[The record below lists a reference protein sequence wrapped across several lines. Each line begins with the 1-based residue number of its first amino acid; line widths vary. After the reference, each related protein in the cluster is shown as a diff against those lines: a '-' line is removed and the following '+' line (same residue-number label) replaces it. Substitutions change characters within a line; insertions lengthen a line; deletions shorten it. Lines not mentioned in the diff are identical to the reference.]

1 MISKYIL
8 FLILGIDA
16 LVLFFQTSEVS
27 ISYSEAQILYG
38 DISVL
43 QLLIKSSI
51 AVFGQNDFGLHFVMI
66 VFHLLSALLMYQIS
80 KRYIAQDRNRVWLVS
95 VLILLP
101 GVISSAIVVNA
112 AGMVIFGLL
121 LFTYLF
127 PKLPL
132 PFVNTLLI
140 VYAFIDHGF
149 AYLFLSLSLYYYV
162 KKDYKQFIFLIILYV
177 INSFIF
183 GFYIDG
189 LPRGHFLDAIGVY
202 SAIFT
207 PIIFIYIFYNLYRR
221 YLTGETD
228 FIWYIA
234 TVPLLLSLVLSFR
247 QRVEI
252 EYFAPYLI
260 IALPL
265 AAQSFISSY
274 RVRLKEHRTR
284 YKLIFIFSFVFLI
297 SNALLVNFNKN
308 LYAVLDDSKKHFAY
322 KMHIAKELSLLL
334 KDKGIECVN
343 TDERMQLRLS
353 FYKIEKCE
361 RYNLLQQPLNREIPK
376 SVTVS
381 YKNKV
386 VYRATVT
393 IINNI

>member
-16 LVLFFQTSEVS
+16 LVLFFQTSQVS
-27 ISYSEAQILYG
+27 ISYSEAQLLYG
-38 DISVL
+38 DFSFL
-43 QLLIKSSI
+43 QFLIKSSI
-51 AVFGQNDFGLHFVMI
+51 SIFGQNDFGLHFVMI
-66 VFHLLSALLMYQIS
+66 LFHLLSALLIYEIS
-80 KRYIAQDRNRVWLVS
+80 KRYITQNRNRVWLVL
-95 VLILLP
+95 VFILLP
-101 GVISSAIVVNA
+101 GIISAAIVVNS

-121 LFTYLF
+121 LFVYLV

-132 PFVNTLLI
+132 PLLNTLLI
-140 VYAFIDHGF
+140 VYTFIDHGF
-149 AYLFLSLSLYYYV
+149 AYLFLSLSIYYFS
-162 KKDYKQFIFLIILYV
+162 KKNYKQFIFLLILYLL
-177 INSFIF
+177 NSYIF

-207 PIIFIYIFYNLYRR
+207 PIIFIYLFYNLYRR
-221 YLTGETD
+221 YLTGEID
-228 FIWYIA
+228 FTWYIA
-234 TVPLLLSLVLSFR
+234 AVPLLLSLVLSFR

-265 AAQSFISSY
+265 AAQSFVSSY
-274 RVRLKEHRTR
+274 RVRLREHRTQ
-284 YKLIFIFSFVFLI
+284 YKLMFVFSFLFLI
-297 SNALLVNFNKN
+297 SNALLVNLNKN
-308 LYAVLDDSKKHFAY
+308 LYLALDDSQKHFAY
-322 KMHIAKELSLLL
+322 KMHIAKELSSIL
-334 KDKGIECVN
+334 KDQGIECVN
-343 TDERMQLRLS
+343 TDDRMQLRLH
-353 FYKIEKCE
+353 FYKIENCTKYKLVE
-361 RYNLLQQPLNREIPK
+361 QPVNIKIPK

>member
-16 LVLFFQTSEVS
+16 LILFFQTSQVS
-27 ISYSEAQILYG
+27 ISYSEAQLLYG
-38 DISVL
+38 DFSFL

-51 AVFGQNDFGLHFVMI
+51 SVFGQNDFGLHFVMI
-66 VFHLLSALLMYQIS
+66 IFHLLSALLIYEIS
-80 KRYIAQDRNRVWLVS
+80 KRYITKDRNRIWLVL
-95 VLILLP
+95 VFILLP
-101 GVISSAIVVNA
+101 GVISAAIVVNA

-132 PFVNTLLI
+132 PFLNTLLI
-140 VYAFIDHGF
+140 AYTFIDHGF

-162 KKDYKQFIFLIILYV
+162 EKNYKQVTFLIILYLL
-177 INSFIF
+177 NSFLF

-207 PIIFIYIFYNLYRR
+207 PIIFIYLFYNLYRR
-221 YLTGETD
+221 YLTGEID

-234 TVPLLLSLVLSFR
+234 AVPLLLSLVLSFR

-284 YKLIFIFSFVFLI
+284 YRLIFIFSFSFLT

-308 LYAVLDDSKKHFAY
+308 LYAVLDDPRKHFAY
-322 KMHIAKELSLLL
+322 KMHIAKELSSIL
-334 KDKGIECVN
+334 KEKGIECVQTN
-343 TDERMQLRLS
+343 DRMQLKLH

-361 RYNLLQQPLNREIPK
+361 RYKLYEQPLNIKIPK